1 MKSILASSHKVHLMK
16 HNNSYFGT
24 VDSNSK
30 SMVFAFPKMK
40 YVEDV
45 MQTLQH
51 SHVNVQQYSNDVFK
65 VSKCDDSIM
74 NYRKQG
80 SNEIVVESR
89 RCLDAQVYLTMN
101 NVGMF
106 IVNNIIEDDDASLYL
121 VSTQSTYTP
130 VFVNNIS
137 VHMNLNK
144 MMNNIVS
151 HPLD

>member
-45 MQTLQH
+45 LQTLRH

-74 NYRKQG
+74 NYRKQEL
-80 SNEIVVESR
+80 NEIVVESR

-121 VSTQSTYTP
+121 VSTQSTFKP

-137 VHMNLNK
+137 MHMNLNK